1 MTQTD
6 PCCSCCGTSPAAAP
20 ARRGFLGSLIAWIL
34 GIIALLPGIGS
45 GLAAFLSPLG
55 KKAQGGLRVRL
66 TSLDNLPDDGTPRK
80 FPVVAE
86 KANAWTVSREPVG
99 AVYLRKVAAD
109 RVEALHVVCPHAGCS
124 VDFKPGEGGSEGR
137 FFCPCHLASFSLS
150 GKRLDAVSPSPRDMD
165 SLEAEIADN
174 GDVWVVFQ
182 NFQLGT
188 SAKIPMA

>member
-1 MTQTD
+1 M
-6 PCCSCCGTSPAAAP
+6 
-20 ARRGFLGSLIAWIL
+20 
-34 GIIALLPGIGS
+34 LPGIGS
-45 GLAAFLSPLG
+45 GAAAFLSPLG

-66 TSLDNLPDDGTPRK
+66 TSLDNLPEDGTPRK

-86 KANAWTVSREPVG
+86 KVNAWTVSREPVG
-99 AVYLRKVAAD
+99 AVYLRKIAAD

-124 VDFKPGEGGSEGR
+124 VDYKPGEGDAEGR
-137 FFCPCHLASFSLS
+137 FFCPCHLANFSLS

-165 SLEAEIADN
+165 SLDVEIGEN

-188 SAKIPMA
+188 AAKIPMA